1 MRMNLGVAGLAMGVI
16 LSCAAIAP
24 AASVLV
30 TGTVDGGG
38 QRATNATITLD
49 CSIGGIGG
57 VSTAGIV
64 TAKSGYIGQLSETT
78 NLNLTADLN
87 PVNEGGSSQLGGI
100 ALQDD
105 STVTVLV
112 GSNIN
117 WSVPAFPAAGITL
130 AGQISLTNVY
140 ADTSLIVTGS
150 YLGVMGAGTL
160 LVMDSNPDNYGT
172 YAGDGIPDGWQVRY
186 FGINNSSAL
195 AGVTNVT
202 GQNNLN
208 TYIADLNPTNPA
220 SHLKIITITN
230 QVPNRV
236 VYFLPA
242 STGRVYALQYSTNLM
257 SGSWTNITPVT
268 NWGNGGTCWLTDTNL
283 SSRFYRIM
291 VQLP

>member
-1 MRMNLGVAGLAMGVI
+1 MRMNLDVAGWAMGVI

-24 AASVLV
+24 AASLLV

-57 VSTAGIV
+57 VSTAGTV

-78 NLNLTADLN
+78 NLTLTADVN
-87 PVNEGGSSQLGGI
+87 PVNEGGSSQLGGL
-100 ALQDD
+100 AFQDD
-105 STVTVLV
+105 ATVTVLV
-112 GSNIN
+112 GSNII
-117 WSVPAFPAAGITL
+117 WSTPVLPAIGITL
-130 AGQISLTNVY
+130 AGQINLTNVY
-140 ADTSLIVTGS
+140 ADTSLVVTGS
-150 YLGVMGAGTL
+150 YLGVIGAGTL
-160 LVMDSNPDNYGT
+160 LVLDSNPDNYGT
-172 YAGDGIPDGWQVRY
+172 YAGDGILDGWQVKY
-186 FGINNSSAL
+186 FGINNPFAL

-202 GQNNLN
+202 GMNNLN

-220 SHLKIITITN
+220 SRLKIATISN
-230 QVPNRV
+230 QIPNRV
-236 VYFLPA
+236 VYFTPA
-242 STGRVYALQYSTNLM
+242 SSNRVYALQYSTNLVT
-257 SGSWTNITPVT
+257 GVWTNVTPVT